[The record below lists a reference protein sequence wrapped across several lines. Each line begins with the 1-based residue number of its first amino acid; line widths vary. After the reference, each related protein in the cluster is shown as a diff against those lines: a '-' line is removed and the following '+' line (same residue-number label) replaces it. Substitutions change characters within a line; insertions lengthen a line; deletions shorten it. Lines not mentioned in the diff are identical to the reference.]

1 MLRLKSVL
9 NYRFG
14 YLNLLIVAI
23 IAFVSGNYYYG
34 VSEVNQTNP
43 ELIKLRDDNL
53 KLSQE
58 LVKTNFQLTI
68 ERETIKE
75 MNDSALNLQSNLI
88 EQQLALRFYQKI
100 MAPEFTTN
108 GVNIEK
114 VIIEAGI
121 SARHYRFEVLLA
133 QLEKRKRYVKGSVKL
148 LLIGS
153 QDEKPLNIDLMSL
166 TQRKKALTISFRY
179 FQHLKDDFVLPAD
192 FMPEKLRVTI
202 VMPRKRGQKGG
213 TVTQEFTWNALLK
226 VPLKPILNGPEQST
240 P

>member
-23 IAFVSGNYYYG
+23 IAFVSGNYYYNRSH
-34 VSEVNQTNP
+34 VTPIDPEVTT
-43 ELIKLRDDNL
+43 LRSDNL
-53 KLSQE
+53 KLSQD
-58 LVKTNFQLTI
+58 LVKANFQLTI

-75 MNDSALNLQSNLI
+75 MNDRALNLQSNLI

-114 VIIEAGI
+114 VIIEAGV
-121 SARHYRFEVLLA
+121 SQRHYRFEVLLA
-133 QLEKRKRYVKGSVKL
+133 QLEKRKRYIKGSVKL

-179 FQHLKDDFVLPAD
+179 FQHLKDDFVLPVD
-192 FMPEKLRVTI
+192 FIPEKLKITI
-202 VMPRKRGQKGG
+202 TMPRKRGQKGG
-213 TVTQEFTWNALLK
+213 SVTQEYAWNELLK
-226 VPLKPILNGPEQST
+226 VPLKPILNAPEQHA